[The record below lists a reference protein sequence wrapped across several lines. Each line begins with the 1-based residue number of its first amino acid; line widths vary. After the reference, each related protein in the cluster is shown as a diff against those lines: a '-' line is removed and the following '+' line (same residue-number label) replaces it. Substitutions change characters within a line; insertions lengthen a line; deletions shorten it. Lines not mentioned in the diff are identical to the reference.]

1 MAIAVTHH
9 PLNPKK
15 MKKNLI
21 ILTLLAGVIPTLLMG
36 CEQDGTPITSNSEP
50 VTLESATP
58 DTPGTETASGET
70 GTLQIVANGED
81 FVREGFTSKDG
92 WEINFNQV
100 YVNLAEVTA
109 YQTDP
114 PFNPESGSQIT
125 AKQQVKLDGVK
136 TVDLTA
142 TPENPSPVLGE
153 VPAPAGHYNALSWK
167 MVQGTEGPGAGYSL
181 IMDGT
186 AEKDG
191 QTIAFV
197 LKFDREMA
205 FTCGE
210 FVGEEDERKGIVSPG
225 SQGQL
230 EATFHFDHLFG
241 DADEPAD
248 DELNV
253 KALGFEPIAALAT
266 GDQVNMT
273 STELQQAL
281 TAEDYQ
287 TLQTLLPSLAHVGE
301 GHCQESTSL

>member
-1 MAIAVTHH
+1 
-9 PLNPKK
+9 

-21 ILTLLAGVIPTLLMG
+21 ILTLLAGILPTLLMG
-36 CEQDGTPITSNSEP
+36 CERDSTPVTSTPEP
-50 VTLESATP
+50 VTLESAP
-58 DTPGTETASGET
+58 SETPGTETASGET

-81 FVREGFTSKDG
+81 FVRDGFTSKDG
-92 WEINFNQV
+92 WEINFNDV

-114 PFNPESGSQIT
+114 PYNPETDSQLNP
-125 AKQQVKLDGVK
+125 KQQVQLDGVK

-142 TPENPSPVLGE
+142 TPENPSPVLAE
-153 VPAPAGHYNALSWK
+153 VPAPAGQYNALSWK
-167 MVQGTEGPGAGYSL
+167 MVQGTEGPTAGYSL

-186 AEKDG
+186 AQKDG
-191 QTIAFV
+191 QTIPFV
-197 LKFDREMA
+197 LKLDREMA

-210 FVGEEDERKGIVSPG
+210 FVGDQRKGMVSPG

-241 DADEPAD
+241 DAGAPAD
-248 DELNV
+248 DEINV
-253 KALGFEPIAALAT
+253 KALGFEPIAALAS

-273 STELQQAL
+273 ATELQQAL
-281 TAEDYQ
+281 TPEDYQ
-287 TLQTLLPSLAHVGE
+287 TLQNLLPSLGHVGE